1 MEEKY
6 WSSFLQSGKVT
17 DYLYYKGLG
26 ICRQVMERCEAGEYR
41 GNSLMNA
48 MWTGGENS
56 ESDYGNRNGAASGAD
71 R

>member
-1 MEEKY
+1 MEEEY
-6 WSSFLQSGKVT
+6 WNRFCKSGQVT

-26 ICRQVMERCEAGEYR
+26 ICRQVMERCEAGECR

-48 MWTGGENS
+48 IWTGGKNG
-56 ESDYGNRNGAASGAD
+56 ESDYGNGNGASDGAY